1 MSADPNPW
9 GEGDPSAEPEGGEFM
24 TAIQKVHR
32 ETTAC
37 QNALNRA
44 YAVYQSEHD
53 RILRAYWSAMQSITI
68 GADSPE
74 TTQVV
79 PAIDWAQQGV

>member
-1 MSADPNPW
+1 MSET
-9 GEGDPSAEPEGGEFM
+9 GEWQNGSDTQGPEGGEFM

-32 ETTAC
+32 ETKAC
-37 QNALNRA
+37 QDALNRA
-44 YAVYQSEHD
+44 YGIYQAEHD

-79 PAIDWAQQGV
+79 PAIDWAQQSV